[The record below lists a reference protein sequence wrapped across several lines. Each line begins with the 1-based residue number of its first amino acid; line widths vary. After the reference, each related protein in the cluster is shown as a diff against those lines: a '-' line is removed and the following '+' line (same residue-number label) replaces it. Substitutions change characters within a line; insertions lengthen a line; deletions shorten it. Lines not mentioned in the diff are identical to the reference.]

1 MTERDRQAQAP
12 AVASE
17 AKVVRRV
24 MLCSLLLLGT
34 LVAVSCIASGWPF
47 ARSVL
52 IGGLLVNGSFWLLKR
67 DAQRLMTRVGEDE
80 GARTN
85 VEKTR
90 FVLRAFARFVVL
102 GLLLFALASRVSIN
116 AVGLTL
122 GLATVMVSV
131 VIIGLSATAYSMP
144 RKV

>member
-1 MTERDRQAQAP
+1 MNERDRQARTP
-12 AVASE
+12 AADSE
-17 AKVVRRV
+17 ARVVRRV
-24 MLCSLLLLGT
+24 MVCSLLLLGAI
-34 LVAVSCIASGWPF
+34 VAVSCIVSGWPF

-52 IGGLLVNGSFWLLKR
+52 IGGLLVNGSFWLLQR

-85 VEKTR
+85 AEKTR
-90 FVLRAFARFVVL
+90 FVLRSLARFVVL
-102 GLLLFALASRVSIN
+102 GLLLFVLASRVSIN

-131 VIIGLSATAYSMP
+131 VIIGLSATTYSMP

>member
-1 MTERDRQAQAP
+1 MNERDRQAKMP
-12 AVASE
+12 AADSE
-17 AKVVRRV
+17 ARVVRRV
-24 MLCSLLLLGT
+24 MVCSLLLLGV
-34 LVAVSCIASGWPF
+34 LVAASCIVSGWPF

-90 FVLRAFARFVVL
+90 FVLRSLARFVVL
-102 GLLLFALASRVSIN
+102 GLLLFVLASRVSIN

-122 GLATVMVSV
+122 GLATIMVSV
-131 VIIGLSATAYSMP
+131 VIIGLSATTYSMP